1 MFFLVI
7 AHRCHELIQRGAGD
21 MDVLHHCLLSKS
33 IIRQAMSAQSVPYL
47 TPQEYL
53 EIEEKADYKSEYFQ
67 GQMWPL
73 CEERP
78 EHNLIAGNC
87 AGELHSA
94 LKGKFLVLSSDQRAS
109 AEGLYT
115 YADCSVVC
123 GKPVCAE
130 KYTLTNPRV
139 IVEVLSK
146 TTEADDRGLK
156 LTQYVRIESLEEYVL
171 VSQTEPRVE
180 IYRRQSDGSWLWR
193 AFTGLDAKASFES
206 VDCAIPLSEIY
217 RGVEF

>member
-1 MFFLVI
+1 
-7 AHRCHELIQRGAGD
+7 
-21 MDVLHHCLLSKS
+21 
-33 IIRQAMSAQSVPYL
+33 MSAQSVPYL

-53 EIEEKADYKSEYFQ
+53 EIEEKADYKSEYFN

-73 CEERP
+73 GGERP

-87 AGELHSA
+87 SGELHSA
-94 LKGKFLVLSSDQRAS
+94 LKGRFLVLSSDQRIRAS
-109 AEGLYT
+109 AEGLYA

-146 TTEADDRGLK
+146 STEANDRGLK
-156 LTQYVRIESLEEYVL
+156 FTQYVQIESLEEYAL

-180 IYRRQSDGSWLWR
+180 IYRRQSGGSWRWR
-193 AFTGLDAKASFES
+193 AFSGVDAVAPFES